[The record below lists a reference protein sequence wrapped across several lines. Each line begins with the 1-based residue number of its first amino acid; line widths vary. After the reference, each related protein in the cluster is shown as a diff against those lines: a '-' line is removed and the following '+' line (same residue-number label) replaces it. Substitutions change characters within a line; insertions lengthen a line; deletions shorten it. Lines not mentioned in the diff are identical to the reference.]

1 MAINAN
7 DMNDFCMDKLIAY
20 AQGDYKDE
28 MESPKTM
35 KVLADAMKEYLEANL
50 EVTYAWVA
58 TRPSD
63 GSPDPVTSY
72 KGTVKFTSFNL
83 DRPMTLNPGLS
94 GKIVA
99 SVATGVITAPSG
111 FSVSPGSFT
120 PMPLTLPQGGSFS
133 DAMLNNIFKPVCNW
147 IKTCMPGAS
156 MAGSHAA
163 YVGAGTMVNIS

>member
-1 MAINAN
+1 
-7 DMNDFCMDKLIAY
+7 MNDFCMDKLIAY
-20 AQGDYKDE
+20 AQGDYKNE

-35 KVLADAMKEYLEANL
+35 KVLADAMKKYLEDNL
-50 EVTYAWVA
+50 EVTYSWVA

-83 DRPMTLNPGLS
+83 DKPMTLNPGLS

-99 SVATGVITAPSG
+99 SVATGVIKAPSG

-120 PMPLTLPQGGSFS
+120 TPPLTLPEGSS
-133 DAMLNNIFKPVCNW
+133 YSGAMLDCIFKPVCNW
-147 IKTCMPGAS
+147 IKTCMPGAP